1 MYRAVVDELQPL
13 YRVAGHDDALMLQHS
28 STPGLSSETSLQ
40 LKPEKQDCLPPLQTP
55 SRTEGSEQTSLG
67 HVPGDAG
74 FTEGSTLQRGTVTPH
89 ACPQND
95 LDKAI
100 EQAQATKDLV
110 SLGKYDRR
118 GFSTDRLVAT

>member
-1 MYRAVVDELQPL
+1 MDELQPL
-13 YRVAGHDDALMLQHS
+13 YRVEGHDDALMLQRS

-40 LKPEKQDCLPPLQTP
+40 LKPEKQEHLPPLQTP

-67 HVPGDAG
+67 HVSGDAG
-74 FTEGSTLQRGTVTPH
+74 FTEESSLQRVTVTPY

-110 SLGKYDRR
+110 SVGKYAHR
-118 GFSTDRLVAT
+118 GLITDSLVAA